1 MTQFLDVFGTKL
13 SLMFAGIALLYF
25 VWSSAP
31 IWWASLRA
39 LRAGNRLVNPGS
51 FIFFVS
57 ALVYGGTTMGA
68 MGIAALRAGSQV
80 LAEASHPWVYALLAP
95 GSWLAIRMVSI
106 QLPLLAVLHILLTWA
121 VTQQLASR
129 WDSWCARGLLSSK
142 GAR

>member
-1 MTQFLDVFGTKL
+1 MTQFLELFGTKL
-13 SLMFAGIALLYF
+13 SLMFAGVALLYF

-39 LRAGNRLVNPGS
+39 FRAGNRLVNPGS
-51 FIFFVS
+51 FIFFAS

-68 MGIAALRAGSQV
+68 MGGAALSAGSQV
-80 LAEASHPWVYALLAP
+80 LAEASHPWIYALLAP
-95 GSWLAIRMVSI
+95 GSWLAIRMVSN

-121 VTQQLASR
+121 VTRQLESH
-129 WDSWCARGLLSSK
+129 WTSWCARGLLSSK